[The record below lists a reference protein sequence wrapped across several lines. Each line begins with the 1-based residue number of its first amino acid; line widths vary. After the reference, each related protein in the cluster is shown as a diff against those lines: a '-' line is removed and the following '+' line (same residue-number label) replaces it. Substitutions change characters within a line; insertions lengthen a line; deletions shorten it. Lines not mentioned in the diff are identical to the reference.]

1 MKYALFACATV
12 LLCACGSDSGPD
24 SDDTNLPPLT
34 AANHPELPGHHD
46 YPKDVLAQEVTVLQ
60 ETLEELYPGL
70 YDVRSKARMQQRF
83 DHMRSVASGEGNL
96 SYSQWLSQI
105 VQLIVD
111 LGDQAFLW
119 GHSPNYRQWRDNEV
133 NLPPFNLRQE
143 NGKWVIH
150 QVHDDDSGLVPGT
163 EITAIQG
170 KTLDQYLALNSGL
183 LPVQGTSAST
193 QAEWLEDAF
202 AMHHTNF
209 WERPDTYT
217 LTLGDGTQKVVDG
230 ITGAE
235 YNVASDFMR
244 TQPRIGF
251 ESQEQVA
258 IMTLPTLNYRD
269 LENAGTPYEQ
279 AIGAVFSTVKNRGC
293 TSLVI
298 DLRGTAEGHIKVGRE
313 LLSYLTDQPLLDSIY
328 KSPTINITH
337 RVYAQ
342 STKMLEPTY
351 LVSMMRGP
359 EQPDLAFDGKVVVLT
374 NGDNRGATGL
384 LVAALRKRP
393 NTMIVGEQPPVFA
406 WGIHHGTYYLEMPYS
421 KVMVGIPSTRLIV
434 DKSKAS
440 TAALVA
446 LDRAIADG
454 RNALATAIALAA
466 KP

>member
-183 LPVQGTSAST
+183 LPVQGTSVST
-193 QAEWLEDAF
+193 
-202 AMHHTNF
+202 
-209 WERPDTYT
+209 
-217 LTLGDGTQKVVDG
+217 
-230 ITGAE
+230 
-235 YNVASDFMR
+235 
-244 TQPRIGF
+244 
-251 ESQEQVA
+251 
-258 IMTLPTLNYRD
+258 
-269 LENAGTPYEQ
+269 
-279 AIGAVFSTVKNRGC
+279 
-293 TSLVI
+293 
-298 DLRGTAEGHIKVGRE
+298 
-313 LLSYLTDQPLLDSIY
+313 
-328 KSPTINITH
+328 
-337 RVYAQ
+337 
-342 STKMLEPTY
+342 
-351 LVSMMRGP
+351 
-359 EQPDLAFDGKVVVLT
+359 
-374 NGDNRGATGL
+374 
-384 LVAALRKRP
+384 
-393 NTMIVGEQPPVFA
+393 
-406 WGIHHGTYYLEMPYS
+406 
-421 KVMVGIPSTRLIV
+421 
-434 DKSKAS
+434 
-440 TAALVA
+440 
-446 LDRAIADG
+446 
-454 RNALATAIALAA
+454 
-466 KP
+466 